1 MDKDLFED
9 MKNRRGC
16 SYISDLPFHKRRIW
30 RELKHFP
37 LSAYPENQ
45 KQDFFHYVFDM
56 DYAIASDRLHLSD
69 I

>member
-1 MDKDLFED
+1 MSKDLFED
-9 MKNRRGC
+9 MKNRIGC

-56 DYAIASDRLHLSD
+56 DYTIAYDCLYISEM
-69 I
+69 